1 MEFIKY
7 IPIITLILFISSSI
21 AIIWMN
27 GVDKIKK
34 QHPDYKGEDFLDD
47 DDKIQIG

>member
-7 IPIITLILFISSSI
+7 IPGILIVLVAVAFIS
-21 AIIWMN
+21 IIWVN
-27 GVDKIKK
+27 SITNDCS
-34 QHPDYKGEDFLDD
+34 DYKDKDLLDE

>member
-7 IPIITLILFISSSI
+7 IPGILIVLVAVAFISV
-21 AIIWMN
+21 IWVN
-27 GVDKIKK
+27 GVTKMMNDC
-34 QHPDYKGEDFLDD
+34 PDYKGEDLLDE